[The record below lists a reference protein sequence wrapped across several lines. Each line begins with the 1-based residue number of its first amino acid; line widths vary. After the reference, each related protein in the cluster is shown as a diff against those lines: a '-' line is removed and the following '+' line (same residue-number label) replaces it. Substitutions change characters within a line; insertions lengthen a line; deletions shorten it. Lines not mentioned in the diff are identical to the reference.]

1 MRSRLPA
8 LAAAAGALLAGCT
21 STPYPQQGSV
31 FLSPTSSLDA
41 NRAPRGSD
49 AFCQRY
55 AQQTQDNFFE
65 ANSDEGDSFGANAQV
80 YQQARGAGGGAYE
93 RCRRGRTN

>member
-1 MRSRLPA
+1 MKAPLLA
-8 LAAAAGALLAGCT
+8 LAGAGLALSACV
-21 STPYPQQGSV
+21 SDPYPIQGSV
-31 FLSPTSSLDA
+31 FLSPDSSIGA

-49 AFCQRY
+49 AFCRRY

-65 ANSDEGDSFGANAQV
+65 ANSDAEDSFGSNALV
-80 YQQARGAGGGAYE
+80 YQQARRSGDGAYE